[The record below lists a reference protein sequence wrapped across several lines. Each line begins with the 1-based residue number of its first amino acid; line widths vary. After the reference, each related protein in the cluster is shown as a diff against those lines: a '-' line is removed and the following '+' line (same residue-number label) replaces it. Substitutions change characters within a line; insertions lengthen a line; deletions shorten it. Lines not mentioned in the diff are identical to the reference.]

1 MASPPPLSL
10 PGPPGSSGK
19 AQSGKAL
26 YSTGVAC
33 LGFVCFAMGA
43 TAVGLPLWGYFDND
57 GGFAVERGYF
67 GPWQVCRQLQ
77 YERERCGRNVSRFQP
92 SGAVWASG
100 VVAAFGVAMLAVF
113 CFLSVLQL
121 AMVSSKDKVLLKYSF
136 TVIIK
141 LVLAL
146 IATILAIVA
155 ASLFAVQTDDR
166 GAGFHVSRGEAFYV
180 QIILIALDFLLFVMS
195 LYDVIFSRR
204 LGGDPTMSTRDP
216 RGDRATTF
224 NNPGFQERINGGG
237 VSVTDASGK
246 PYARG
251 HGGHANGSM
260 SSVLTGHTTL
270 SSNGG
275 GSSVGSVSGVSVTRS
290 PLRSSL
296 KKPRPRPADNGM
308 GIQNPG
314 FSGTSPTLSRNG
326 SVKKVRIQTHST
338 AV

>member
-1 MASPPPLSL
+1 MA
-10 PGPPGSSGK
+10 GPQSKPTTQGAAAA
-19 AQSGKAL
+19 AQGTAL

-33 LGFVCFAMGA
+33 LGFVCFAVGA

-57 GGFAVERGYF
+57 GGFATERGYF
-67 GPWQVCRQLQ
+67 GPWTVCRQLQ

-92 SGAVWASG
+92 NGAVWASG
-100 VVAAFGVAMLAVF
+100 LVAVLGVVLLALF

-121 AMVSSKDKVLLKYSF
+121 AMVSSKDRVLLKYSVA
-136 TVIIK
+136 VITK

-146 IATILAIVA
+146 VATILAIVA
-155 ASLFAVQTDDR
+155 ASLFAVQTD
-166 GAGFHVSRGEAFYV
+166 GAGSGFRVSRGEAFYV

-216 RGDRATTF
+216 RGDHATTF
-224 NNPGFQERINGGG
+224 NNPGFQERANGGG
-237 VSVTDASGK
+237 ISVTDASGK

-251 HGGHANGSM
+251 HTNGSM
-260 SSVLTGHTTL
+260 SSVITSNTTL

-275 GSSVGSVSGVSVTRS
+275 GSSVASIPSVTRS

-296 KKPRPRPADNGM
+296 KKPRPRPAEGDGM

-314 FSGTSPTLSRNG
+314 FSGTSPTLNRNG

>member
-1 MASPPPLSL
+1 MASPPPPTL
-10 PGPPGSSGK
+10 PGTLPGTLPAK

-92 SGAVWASG
+92 SSAVWASG
-100 VVAAFGVAMLAVF
+100 VVAALGVALLAVF

-141 LVLAL
+141 MVLAL
-146 IATILAIVA
+146 VATILAIVA

-166 GAGFHVSRGEAFYV
+166 AAGFRVSRGEAFYV

-204 LGGDPTMSTRDP
+204 LGGDPTVSRDP

-224 NNPGFQERINGGG
+224 NNPGFQERLNGGG

-246 PYARG
+246 PYSRG
-251 HGGHANGSM
+251 HNGSM
-260 SSVLTGHTTL
+260 SSVLTSHTTL

>member
-1 MASPPPLSL
+1 MARPEPPRRAGYPRLRGRTSPPCFTVL
-10 PGPPGSSGK
+10 G
-19 AQSGKAL
+19 
-26 YSTGVAC
+26 YRVA
-33 LGFVCFAMGA
+33 GAFAA
-43 TAVGLPLWGYFDND
+43 
-57 GGFAVERGYF
+57 ERGYF
-67 GPWQVCRQLQ
+67 GPWTVCRQLQ

-100 VVAAFGVAMLAVF
+100 LVAALGVALLAAF

-121 AMVSSKDKVLLKYSF
+121 AMVSSKDRVLLKYSAAVL
-136 TVIIK
+136 TK
-141 LVLAL
+141 LVLAVL
-146 IATILAIVA
+146 ATLLAIIA

-166 GAGFHVSRGEAFYV
+166 GGGFRVSRGEAFYV

-216 RGDRATTF
+216 RGDHATTF
-224 NNPGFQERINGGG
+224 NNPGFQERANGSGLS
-237 VSVTDASGK
+237 VSVTDSSGK
-246 PYARG
+246 PLGSRPPYPRS
-251 HGGHANGSM
+251 HTNGSM
-260 SSVLTGHTTL
+260 TSVITSNTTL

-275 GSSVGSVSGVSVTRS
+275 SSVSGVSGASVVRHS

-296 KKPRPRPADNGM
+296 KKPRPRNEDGM

-314 FSGTSPTLSRNG
+314 FSGSSPTFSRNG
-326 SVKKVRIQTHST
+326 SVRKQVRIQTHST

>member
-1 MASPPPLSL
+1 MFRLLA
-10 PGPPGSSGK
+10 
-19 AQSGKAL
+19 
-26 YSTGVAC
+26 
-33 LGFVCFAMGA
+33 
-43 TAVGLPLWGYFDND
+43 
-57 GGFAVERGYF
+57 GGFATERGYF
-67 GPWQVCRQLQ
+67 GPWTVCRQLQ

-92 SGAVWASG
+92 NGAVWASG
-100 VVAAFGVAMLAVF
+100 LVAVLGVVLLALF

-121 AMVSSKDKVLLKYSF
+121 AMVSSKDRVLLKYSVA
-136 TVIIK
+136 VITK

-146 IATILAIVA
+146 VAIRVGSGLASAAAATVTLSPCPGYCIVLAEGAWSAILAIVA
-155 ASLFAVQTDDR
+155 ASLFAVQTD
-166 GAGFHVSRGEAFYV
+166 GAGSGFRVSRGEAFYV

-216 RGDRATTF
+216 RGDHATTF
-224 NNPGFQERINGGG
+224 NNPGFQERANVHARRELDAAAPVPPYDGACGGG
-237 VSVTDASGK
+237 ISVTDASGK

-251 HGGHANGSM
+251 HTNGSM
-260 SSVLTGHTTL
+260 SSVITSNTTL

-275 GSSVGSVSGVSVTRS
+275 GSSVASIPSVTRS

-296 KKPRPRPADNGM
+296 KKPRPRPAEGDGM

-314 FSGTSPTLSRNG
+314 FSGTSPTLNRNG